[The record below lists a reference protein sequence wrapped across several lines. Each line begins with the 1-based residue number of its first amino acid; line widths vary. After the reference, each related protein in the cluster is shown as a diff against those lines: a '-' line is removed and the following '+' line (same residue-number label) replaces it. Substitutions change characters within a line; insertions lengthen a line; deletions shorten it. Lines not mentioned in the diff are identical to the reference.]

1 MARKKKDKAP
11 PDQAVQETQ
20 ESPALDTDAGGE
32 IHFERQD
39 VEPEAAEPEPV
50 PEPEPLPEPEPEPA
64 PVPEPEPAPDP
75 EPVAAAAP
83 ESSWD
88 DPSWAGQ
95 SPADA
100 DWAAAQHAPSGGSAI
115 GQVAGAFV
123 GSFVL
128 AKIIGRFGGDDD

>member
-1 MARKKKDKAP
+1 MARKKKDKTP
-11 PDQAVQETQ
+11 PDEAVQETQ
-20 ESPALDTDAGGE
+20 ESPALDTEAGGE

-50 PEPEPLPEPEPEPA
+50 PEPEPLPEPEPEP
-64 PVPEPEPAPDP
+64 VPEPEP

-83 ESSWD
+83 ESTWD
-88 DPSWAGQ
+88 DSSWAGQ

-100 DWAAAQHAPSGGSAI
+100 DRTAAEHAPSGGSAI